1 FNSGNGGYPTCKQWW
16 SDADRGLRSRLIALV
31 KPEIW
36 QGLRQLTYNRN
47 DYEEAILR
55 TMTSPRNITA
65 SQSGTTYSEYGGNVD
80 PTLINQI
87 THNTG
92 SVINMLK
99 SFFLFPTYDSL
110 RQALPMM
117 QAILLM
123 ALVASI

>member
-1 FNSGNGGYPTCKQWW
+1 
-16 SDADRGLRSRLIALV
+16 
-31 KPEIW
+31 
-36 QGLRQLTYNRN
+36 
-47 DYEEAILR
+47 
-55 TMTSPRNITA
+55 MTSPRNITA
-65 SQSGTTYSEYGGNVD
+65 SQSGTTYSGYGGNVD

-87 THNTG
+87 THNAG

-123 ALVASI
+123 ALVASIPLVTLFSAYSPKRSLPLPSLSSG